1 MNYQA
6 IRAAIENPLLSAFGA
21 LVPAVP
27 VYFDNITAVPPNT
40 TTEYVR
46 VNITFGITNEPTLTS
61 SVDNARG
68 ALIIRIFTEKGR
80 GPARNQVLL
89 TTAVNVL
96 ETLNNTAKTNSGTFM
111 RLGEIN
117 GPTFSSTEESPH
129 FVGRIDTSWVR
140 QSLPEDC
147 CYSVISRAVPAPL
160 SIPLVSP
167 YGHHCSVRHVRR
179 SVLQTRWHHRHLR

>member
-6 IRAAIENPLLSAFGA
+6 IRASMENPLLTAFNN
-21 LVPAVP
+21 LSPAVP

-68 ALIIRIFTEKGR
+68 ALVIRVFTEKGR
-80 GPARNQVLL
+80 GPARNQELV

-96 ETLNNTAKTNSGTFM
+96 ETRNDTAKTTTGVFVKV
-111 RLGEIN
+111 GEIN
-117 GPTFSSTEESPH
+117 GPSFSATEDSPH
-129 FVGRIDTSWVR
+129 FVGRIDTGYIATV
-140 QSLPEDC
+140 
-147 CYSVISRAVPAPL
+147 L
-160 SIPLVSP
+160 S
-167 YGHHCSVRHVRR
+167 
-179 SVLQTRWHHRHLR
+179 